1 MNLKDMSNVTI
12 TQLITDL
19 KTAGYT
25 VQKLNP
31 KKIAIEI
38 SHTTKKKYQEELLKS
53 IAETYNGE
61 YIPKVRG
68 TNSDGVR
75 VSKNDKESIL
85 IVLKLKRDAEH
96 YEKEEVNSINNQLT
110 EIKYKINENNK
121 SGIYQ
126 NFVPLV
132 FNNIT
137 YNVIKCVQT
146 QKDENT
152 GKSVKSDFHF
162 IDENGKECLW
172 ISHKAGKTASS
183 FQQWGGITEDGEPKI
198 NSKKEVKDF
207 INEVKKLYPKNFPD
221 GITLARKIKD
231 NTIKKMAVYGHDY
244 GSTNYGRQNVNYVLQ
259 GKIDIIPSG
268 GMKYK
273 LKANVMHSNGDNIT
287 GGYEPVL
294 MVNYRK
300 GRNNFQIKDARGSI
314 YPIEG
319 RKITK
324 FI

>member
-1 MNLKDMSNVTI
+1 MNLKDISNVTI
-12 TQLITDL
+12 TQLIGDL

-38 SHTTKKKYQEELLKS
+38 SHTTKKTHQVGLLNS
-53 IAETYNGE
+53 IAENYNGE

-75 VSKNDKESIL
+75 VRKNDKESIL
-85 IVLKLKRDAEH
+85 IVLDLKRDAEH
-96 YEKEEVNSINNQLT
+96 FEKEEVNSINMQLT
-110 EIKYKINENNK
+110 EIKHKINEKNK
-121 SGIYQ
+121 TGIHQ

-132 FNNIT
+132 FKNIT
-137 YNVIKCVQT
+137 YNVVECVQT
-146 QKDENT
+146 PKDNN
-152 GKSVKSDFHF
+152 GKPAKSDFHF
-162 IDENGKECLW
+162 IDNKGNPCLW
-172 ISHKAGKTASS
+172 ISHKAGKAANS

-221 GITLARKIKD
+221 GVTLARKIKD
-231 NTIKKMAVYGHDY
+231 NNIKKMGVYGHDY
-244 GSTNYGRQNVNYVLQ
+244 GSSIYGPHNVNYVLQ
-259 GKIDIIPSG
+259 GKIKIESSG
-268 GMKYK
+268 SMKYT
-273 LKANVMHSNGDNIT
+273 LKADAVTHSNGDDIT
-287 GGYEPVL
+287 GDYEPVL